1 MYDYAINKE
10 ADRRSQETS
19 DKKEVAD
26 RKASILEGLL
36 GGRRRTTIRSKKK

>member
-10 ADRRSQETS
+10 ADRRAQETK

-26 RKASILEGLL
+26 GKLGVLKGLV
-36 GGRRRTTIRSKKK
+36 GGSNRRVIGGKK